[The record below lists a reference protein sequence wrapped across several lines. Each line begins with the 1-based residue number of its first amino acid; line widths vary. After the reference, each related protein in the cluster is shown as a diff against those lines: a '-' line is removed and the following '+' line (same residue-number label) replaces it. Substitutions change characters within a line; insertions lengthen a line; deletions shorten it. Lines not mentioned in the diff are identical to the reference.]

1 MFDSPQ
7 MQRAGQRPVSWVN
20 IPITRTVN
28 NIMAN
33 VVEELKQQQQ
43 HEQQQPQQSPK
54 RVRWSEELTQVRDI
68 SPRHKSSPFRF
79 VTPHRNRSAS
89 PSRSSSS
96 SSSSRPSKSSL
107 SSTQLHCSP
116 QMQKVVFRAVNNNN
130 NESNNNNSVHLEHYR
145 TICCKYKAKA
155 SRHHILKS
163 SKNKVCRH
171 LCLMMEAKYCVVGI
185 SPKLILVL
193 WLRYSSIS
201 AKPNKNVLLL
211 LIKSE

>member
-1 MFDSPQ
+1 MGSLSLVTSELTSPIKEISLQLFLLISPVRRNNFTMFDSPQ
-7 MQRAGQRPVSWVN
+7 MQRASQRPVSWVN

-96 SSSSRPSKSSL
+96 SSSRPSKSSL

-130 NESNNNNSVHLEHYR
+130 NESNNNNN
-145 TICCKYKAKA
+145 
-155 SRHHILKS
+155 HINYWDSPTKTDSWRLNNNSDS
-163 SKNKVCRH
+163 SWR
-171 LCLMMEAKYCVVGI
+171 
-185 SPKLILVL
+185 PD
-193 WLRYSSIS
+193 RSSLSLNIR
-201 AKPNKNVLLL
+201 PTFV
-211 LIKSE
+211 

>member
-1 MFDSPQ
+1 MGSLSLVTSELTSPIKEISLQLFLPISPVRRNNFTMFDSPQ

-33 VVEELKQQQQ
+33 VVEELK
-43 HEQQQPQQSPK
+43 QQPQQSPK

-130 NESNNNNSVHLEHYR
+130 NESNNNN
-145 TICCKYKAKA
+145 
-155 SRHHILKS
+155 HINYWGSPTKTDSWRLNNNSDS
-163 SKNKVCRH
+163 SWR
-171 LCLMMEAKYCVVGI
+171 
-185 SPKLILVL
+185 PD
-193 WLRYSSIS
+193 RSSLSLNIR
-201 AKPNKNVLLL
+201 PTFV
-211 LIKSE
+211 

>member
-1 MFDSPQ
+1 MGSLSLVTSELTSPIKEISLQLSLLISPAVRRNNFTMFDSPQ

-130 NESNNNNSVHLEHYR
+130 NNINYWGSPTKTDSWRLNNNSD
-145 TICCKYKAKA
+145 
-155 SRHHILKS
+155 S
-163 SKNKVCRH
+163 SWRPDRSNLSLNIRPAFV
-171 LCLMMEAKYCVVGI
+171 
-185 SPKLILVL
+185 
-193 WLRYSSIS
+193 
-201 AKPNKNVLLL
+201 
-211 LIKSE
+211 

>member
-1 MFDSPQ
+1 
-7 MQRAGQRPVSWVN
+7 MQRAGQRSVSWVN

-33 VVEELKQQQQ
+33 VVDELKQQQQ

-96 SSSSRPSKSSL
+96 SSSRPSKSSL
-107 SSTQLHCSP
+107 SSAQLHCSP

-130 NESNNNNSVHLEHYR
+130 NESNNNNNINY
-145 TICCKYKAKA
+145 
-155 SRHHILKS
+155 
-163 SKNKVCRH
+163 
-171 LCLMMEAKYCVVGI
+171 
-185 SPKLILVL
+185 
-193 WLRYSSIS
+193 W
-201 AKPNKNVLLL
+201 
-211 LIKSE
+211 

>member
-1 MFDSPQ
+1 MGSLSLVTSELTSPIKEISLQLFLLISPAVRRNNFTMFDSPQ

-68 SPRHKSSPFRF
+68 TPRHKSSPFRF
-79 VTPHRNRSAS
+79 VTPHRHRSAS

-130 NESNNNNSVHLEHYR
+130 NESNNNNNNINYWGSPTKTDSWRLNNNSDSSWRPDRSHLSLNIR
-145 TICCKYKAKA
+145 PTF
-155 SRHHILKS
+155 
-163 SKNKVCRH
+163 V
-171 LCLMMEAKYCVVGI
+171 
-185 SPKLILVL
+185 
-193 WLRYSSIS
+193 
-201 AKPNKNVLLL
+201 
-211 LIKSE
+211 

>member
-1 MFDSPQ
+1 MGSLSLVTSELTSPIKETSLQLFLLISPVRRNNFTMFDSPQ

-33 VVEELKQQQQ
+33 VVGELR
-43 HEQQQPQQSPK
+43 QQPQQSPK
-54 RVRWSEELTQVRDI
+54 RVRWSEELIQVRDI

-130 NESNNNNSVHLEHYR
+130 NESNNNNNINNNINYWGSPTKTGSWRLNNN
-145 TICCKYKAKA
+145 
-155 SRHHILKS
+155 SDS
-163 SKNKVCRH
+163 SWRPDRSNLSLNIR
-171 LCLMMEAKYCVVGI
+171 
-185 SPKLILVL
+185 
-193 WLRYSSIS
+193 
-201 AKPNKNVLLL
+201 
-211 LIKSE
+211 